1 MSDGCNLA
9 VVPWESRTL
18 VPADRD
24 LGQPA
29 VIPQIKDRRL
39 RDSGHR

>member
-1 MSDGCNLA
+1 MSDGCDLA
-9 VVPWESRTL
+9 VVPGEFRTL
-18 VPADRD
+18 VSADRD

-39 RDSGHR
+39 RDAGHR